1 MKNILGK
8 LNRFFTGKWQ
18 IAVLNMEKGRWIVE
32 PREGNIAY
40 LKAENAKGN
49 HILIKPLSTEEPF
62 FMLADDLNI
71 QLINCHHKYP
81 DSTWKPGRMVVETSP
96 DNYQVWIRSSRPL
109 EIEEKRYWLK
119 KLHSDPGADLNHRWG
134 RCPGFRNRKEKHM
147 DVHGGHPLARL
158 IWIDWRHDADIPT
171 ENIYS
176 SASASSFSPLPKG
189 VVCHGHLNTISRQ
202 DYDRGDE
209 SATDFA
215 YALALARRKFSAQQI
230 RDSLITER
238 QDWRN
243 HQGKKR
249 MNDYI
254 WRTVAKAV
262 AIVSNSTI

>member
-1 MKNILGK
+1 MEKIFAK

-18 IAVLNMEKGRWIVE
+18 IAVLDLQKGRWIVE
-32 PREGNIAY
+32 AKDESISY

-49 HILIKPLSTEEPF
+49 HILIKPLPTAESF

-71 QLINCHHKYP
+71 QLLNCHHKKP
-81 DSTWKPGRMVVETSP
+81 DGSWKPGRMVVETSP

-109 EIEEKRYWLK
+109 EIAEKRYWLN
-119 KLHSDPGADLNHRWG
+119 KLHSDPGADPNHRWG
-134 RCPGFRNRKEKHM
+134 RCPGFRNRKEKHR
-147 DVHGGHPLARL
+147 DIHGGYPLAKM
-158 IWIDWRHDADIPT
+158 IWIDWRYEAAVPLKNT
-171 ENIYS
+171 S
-176 SASASSFSPLPKG
+176 SLAKPPSFSPLPWG
-189 VVCHGHLNTISRQ
+189 VVCHGHHNKISRQ

-215 YALALARRKFSAQQI
+215 YALALARRNFSTQQI
-230 RDSLITER
+230 KDCLINER
-238 QDWRN
+238 HNWQN

-254 WRTVAKAV
+254 CRTVAKAV